1 MVDEFLRLPAVWDR
15 ANGELMHLDA
25 FGADRAEH
33 SIPEAAVR
41 IMIFN
46 GEDAPLRGPGAVQQR
61 GAINGDDAIE
71 IEDPHGDAGSFQCIV
86 GLQGFEERD
95 AGCDDR
101 KHIRRALANDLR
113 SADLE
118 RFIGSVQNRRLWT
131 TGPNVDHPFV
141 RSSHFDEPIRT
152 GRIGRI

>member
-1 MVDEFLRLPAVWDR
+1 MREDLFCYLFGCFDNRSCSDAKVVDEFVWLPAVWDR

-25 FGADRAEH
+25 FRSDRAEDGV
-33 SIPEAAVR
+33 PKAAVR

-61 GAINGDDAIE
+61 GAVDGDDAIE
-71 IEDPHGDAGSFQCIV
+71 IDDPHGDAGSFQCII

-101 KHIRRALANDLR
+101 EDIRRALAND
-113 SADLE
+113 
-118 RFIGSVQNRRLWT
+118 F
-131 TGPNVDHPFV
+131 
-141 RSSHFDEPIRT
+141 
-152 GRIGRI
+152 